1 MASSILRD
9 RAGSVAKITLNRPEA
24 RNALTYETKVSLLD
38 ALRDA
43 AGDER
48 IRALIITGA
57 GSAFSAGQD
66 LRELADLLE
75 RDGPPQDYVAEQYNP
90 IVVTV
95 TSMPKPVIAAVNGAA
110 AGAGAA
116 IALACDFR
124 VAGARASLLLAF
136 ARMALGPAV
145 GASWILPRLVGEAR
159 AAELLMLAEPIDSDR
174 ALGLGLFTSVV
185 ADEEL
190 AATADALGQRLA
202 AGPTKAYAAIK
213 ESLIYSAAHGL
224 HESLAKEAELART
237 LGGTPEHRA
246 AVRGALR
253 PPAGRP
259 APPPRGRR

>member
-24 RNALTYETKVSLLD
+24 RNALTFEAKVSLLD

-43 AGDER
+43 ASDER

-57 GSAFSAGQD
+57 GTAFSAGQD
-66 LRELADLLE
+66 LRELADLQD
-75 RDGPPQDYVAEQYNP
+75 RDAGPQDYVAEQYNP
-90 IVVTV
+90 IAVTI

-124 VAGARASLLLAF
+124 IAARRASLLLAF
-136 ARMALGPAV
+136 ARMGLGPAIGV
-145 GASWILPRLVGEAR
+145 SWILPRLVGLAR
-159 AAELLMLAEPIDSDR
+159 ATELLMLAEPIDADR
-174 ALGLGLFTSVV
+174 ALSLGLVTSVV

-190 AATADALGQRLA
+190 PAAAEALGQRLA
-202 AGPTKAYAAIK
+202 AGPTLAYAAIK
-213 ESLIYSAAHGL
+213 ESLAYSAAHGL
-224 HESLAKEAELART
+224 HESLAKEAELARM
-237 LGGTPEHRA
+237 LGSSPDHRA
-246 AVRGALR
+246 AVREFR

-259 APPPRGRR
+259 EPPPRGRR